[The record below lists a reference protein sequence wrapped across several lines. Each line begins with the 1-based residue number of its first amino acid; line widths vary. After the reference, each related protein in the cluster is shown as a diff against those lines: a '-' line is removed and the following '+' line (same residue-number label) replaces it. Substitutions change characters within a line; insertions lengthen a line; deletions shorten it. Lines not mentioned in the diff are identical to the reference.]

1 MGVSSK
7 SLYGSDPGFN
17 GSINEF
23 DIYNNALSASSVTTL
38 FNAGPSTAVPE
49 PATLGML
56 AIGGLGLL
64 LTGRRKKAC

>member
-7 SLYGSDPGFN
+7 LLYGSDPGFN

-23 DIYNNALSASSVTTL
+23 DIYNNALSASNVTTL

-64 LTGRRKKAC
+64 LTGRRRRA